1 MVRKDEKF
9 KILLQ
14 KDIYELLEGSGS
26 GASLVKF
33 NGKEYGMPY
42 YSATMLEKLCR
53 EFGVTD
59 TLGGS
64 RWNYVETLMKY
75 AIENQR
81 CDELFRVL
89 FDETRF
95 TNLQDIEDLDDVD
108 KVYKQIIFAA
118 IKQINHFIRLSGN
131 KLVYIDGH
139 FMIVENGKVPVIDT
153 PKLNVRSIP
162 YVQGLR
168 ERCKAD
174 FQSGNYDS
182 VITKSRTMIE
192 EILVQ
197 ILEENSLD
205 EITKGDVI
213 KLYNQVKSINN
224 MQQTSDKDKRV
235 NSLLSGLE
243 RIVQSIAEMRN
254 ANSDAH
260 GVGSKRITIREC
272 EARLVM
278 NSAITF
284 CEYIISIHDKHYQ
297 P

>member
-1 MVRKDEKF
+1 MVKKDEQF

-26 GASLVKF
+26 GASLIKF

-42 YSATMLEKLCR
+42 STATMLEELCR
-53 EFGVTD
+53 GFGITYS
-59 TLGGS
+59 LGGS
-64 RWNYVETLMKY
+64 RWNYVEALMKY

-81 CDELFRVL
+81 CDELLQIL

-95 TNLQDIEDLDDVD
+95 NNLQDIINPDDAD
-108 KVYKQIIFAA
+108 KVYKQIVSAA
-118 IKQINHFIRLSGN
+118 IKQINHYIRLSHN
-131 KLVYIDGH
+131 ELAYYNGH
-139 FMIVENGKVPVIDT
+139 FMIVENGKAPVIDT
-153 PKLNVRSIP
+153 PRLNVRSIP

-182 VITKSRTMIE
+182 VITKSRTTIE

-197 ILEENSLD
+197 ILEENNVS
-205 EITKGDVI
+205 EIAKGDVI

-284 CEYIISIHDKHYQ
+284 CEYIISIQDKHYQ
-297 P
+297 T